1 MLGHLGAILGLCWA
15 ILGHP
20 GAILGLC
27 WAILGRSWGH
37 LGAKCRFLSKST
49 KHRKLRYITWSAA
62 GAGSRI
68 AKAGGFCRLSPTALE
83 KEEAAQNGKRIPK
96 AKAPLGRATHGWPL
110 LIDFLGRSLCYVH
123 WTCFMGIKSGGQCG
137 ALCKKRSPKFSRG

>member
-1 MLGHLGAILGLCWA
+1 MWPTAWRNVDPGSPQLGRGWPYLGLGSPYLGAMLGLCWA
-15 ILGHP
+15 ILGPCWAHVGHP

-83 KEEAAQNGKRIPK
+83 KEEAVQNGKRIPK
-96 AKAPLGRATHGWPL
+96 AKAPLGRATHG
-110 LIDFLGRSLCYVH
+110 
-123 WTCFMGIKSGGQCG
+123 
-137 ALCKKRSPKFSRG
+137 